1 MSSAVRNWSVILAIL
16 VCVTAG
22 TAYVR
27 FSSKREASQP
37 PPAAQKLDLPHV
49 VRTVKHVDKYTYLE
63 LMDAPDS
70 SYWIAAPRI
79 DVQVGDQV
87 AYSGTHEMR
96 NFHSPTLGV
105 TFDRIL
111 FVDLVHAITAEGRV
125 VAGSDDSRQAPLR
138 PEAAVLSDSV
148 APDFDP
154 RQEPPAMP

>member
-1 MSSAVRNWSVILAIL
+1 VSTAVRNWSVILAVL
-16 VCVTAG
+16 LCVTAA

-27 FSSKREASQP
+27 FGTSDQTPRQP
-37 PPAAQKLDLPHV
+37 PAVHKLDPPHV

-70 SYWIAAPRI
+70 SYWIAAPHI

-87 AYSGTHEMR
+87 AYSGAHEMR

-111 FVDLVHAITAEGRV
+111 FVDLVHAITADGRI
-125 VAGSDDSRQAPLR
+125 VAGSDDSHQAPLR
-138 PEAAVLSDSV
+138 PEAAALSDSV
-148 APDFDP
+148 APEFDP
-154 RQEPPAMP
+154 REPPPATP

>member
-1 MSSAVRNWSVILAIL
+1 VSPAVRNWSVILAIL

-27 FSSKREASQP
+27 FNSQELP
-37 PPAAQKLDLPHV
+37 RPTPAAQKLDPPHV

-70 SYWIAAPRI
+70 SYWIAGPHI
-79 DVQVGDQV
+79 EVQVGDQV

-111 FVDLVHAITAEGRV
+111 FVDLVHAITADGRV
-125 VAGSDDSRQAPLR
+125 VAGSDHSHQAPLR

-154 RQEPPAMP
+154 RQAPPAKP